1 MLTLIM
7 TFAHVVAPKKA
18 ILSDLKSSKATK
30 ARRGEATGPLRL
42 EHAFSSF
49 FLHCGHQSWTHS
61 RGWRSWFEGLR
72 NFVFG
77 CAVTSWTQGWS
88 EEMSDGPRDEEDGS
102 GGTKEAGTF
111 QTHGDSA
118 QDASP
123 LCRCWFSL
131 IDLLTVPVCFI
142 HWYQFKAFGLI
153 YLLSLG

>member
-1 MLTLIM
+1 MWWLLKKPFWATWNRPKRRKQGAAKLLGRWGRN
-7 TFAHVVAPKKA
+7 TPSVV
-18 ILSDLKSSKATK
+18 
-30 ARRGEATGPLRL
+30 
-42 EHAFSSF
+42 F

-77 CAVTSWTQGWS
+77 CAVTSWTQAWS

-102 GGTKEAGTF
+102 GGTKEAETF

-153 YLLSLG
+153 YSLSLG